1 MTTPN
6 TSAAPPRAPEPE
18 PEPAPRR
25 LNPWWVASRV
35 RDAAVCAF
43 LAMALCA
50 FIVGVCSFALPYVS
64 AAVVVCVQSGFTL
77 REACTDAAMTAF
89 VGGVVLAVTLLW
101 AVGRVSLAI
110 ERNGKE
116 KYVSPRR
123 RP

>member
-6 TSAAPPRAPEPE
+6 TSAAPPRAPE

-35 RDAAVCAF
+35 LDAAVCAF

-64 AAVVVCVQSGFTL
+64 AAVVVCVQTDYTAHGP
-77 REACTDAAMTAF
+77 CTQAALVVFMA
-89 VGGVVLAVTLLW
+89 GLVLAVTLLW
-101 AVGRVSLAI
+101 AVGQVARAI

>member
-6 TSAAPPRAPEPE
+6 TSAAPPRAEP
-18 PEPAPRR
+18 PPAPRQK

-35 RDAAVCAF
+35 RDAAACAF
-43 LAMALCA
+43 LVLALVA
-50 FIVGVCSFALPYVS
+50 VITGALAYVLPYM
-64 AAVVVCVQSGFTL
+64 AADVVVCVQTDYTAHEPCTQAALVVFM
-77 REACTDAAMTAF
+77 ACL
-89 VGGVVLAVTLLW
+89 VLAVTLLW
-101 AVGRVSLAI
+101 AVGQVARAI

>member
-6 TSAAPPRAPEPE
+6 TSAAPPRAEPP

-25 LNPWWVASRV
+25 LNPWWVASRGL
-35 RDAAVCAF
+35 DAAGCAF

-64 AAVVVCVQSGFTL
+64 AAVVVCVQSDFTL
-77 REACTDAAMTAF
+77 RDPCADAALTALIGGIVF
-89 VGGVVLAVTLLW
+89 VFTFCW
-101 AVGRVSLAI
+101 AVGQVARTI
-110 ERNGKE
+110 EANGKE
-116 KYVSPRR
+116 KYVTPRR